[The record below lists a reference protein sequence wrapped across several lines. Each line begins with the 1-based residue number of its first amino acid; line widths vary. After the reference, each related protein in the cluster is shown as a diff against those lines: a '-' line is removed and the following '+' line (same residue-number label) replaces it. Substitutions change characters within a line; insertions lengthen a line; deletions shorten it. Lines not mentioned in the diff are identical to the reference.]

1 MEVGSVKKSEFYT
14 LTGYK
19 IKENLIVTPAME
31 DYIEMI
37 YRCTQKNSFTT
48 VKDLSQL
55 LNVRASSV
63 SKMIHRLNNY
73 SLVNY
78 AKYGNISLTNKGKKL
93 GEFYLKRHNVLT
105 DFFKLVNKN
114 NFKLEQVEK
123 VEHYIDDVTTQNINE
138 LIKKIKVN

>member
-123 VEHYIDDVTTQNINE
+123 VEHYIDDVTIQNINE
-138 LIKKIKVN
+138 LIKKNKS

>member
-138 LIKKIKVN
+138 LIKKNKS